1 MDTERYR
8 SEVDDRLNLDD
19 RKKQAW
25 IEELSSRS
33 SSADA
38 ADPHDRPYLSYAPA
52 PPPPPRRPVWLRWAA
67 AAAAVLLLAGA
78 AFAFWPRR
86 GLETVGEGDV
96 SGGSASPTDTTAPF
110 VPPAVSGETTADEE
124 TGTTSAAAGNG
135 TNPAVAF
142 DPDDPLSVFQDFDYI
157 GLGFSKEQAMA
168 VFKAVDTVQELMNL
182 PGTEGQ
188 YWRDPGRQAIGF
200 YGMSALQQ
208 GISYNLTENYQTNM
222 LELSYNAQD
231 GEWIT
236 LASKLLPSGSNFVD
250 AYHQYML
257 KLFSYNV
264 ISYDTLNQILDAGH
278 VAPFVDNPDVLT
290 SDGTWVDASVK
301 QLGFSFYL
309 AEEKR
314 EAWISEDY
322 IAREL
327 RVYLCRADE
336 SFVFGGSNSNGL
348 EPYETRPLP
357 PDADVTDY
365 ATLREG
371 WPVDPSPAASESSE
385 PVQAGEATTSTVT
398 THQCGWVIMPTEPA
412 VQEPKER
419 LTLDKVIELAE
430 KRGNA
435 LTWSDFEPYER
446 EEIGS
451 GLVITL
457 FPIDKNYRLQITR
470 AAPADQVPV
479 VIDLVYSKTGEVETG
494 NIDDRIDIRTGDV
507 RAFLN
512 R

>member
-1 MDTERYR
+1 M
-8 SEVDDRLNLDD
+8 
-19 RKKQAW
+19 
-25 IEELSSRS
+25 SSRS
-33 SSADA
+33 SSVNNS
-38 ADPHDRPYLSYAPA
+38 DPHDRPYLSYTPA

-96 SGGSASPTDTTAPF
+96 SGGSASPTDTTAPSR
-110 VPPAVSGETTADEE
+110 PPAVSGETTAAEE

-236 LASKLLPSGSNFVD
+236 LASKPLPSGSNFVD

-290 SDGTWVDASVK
+290 SDGTWVDESVK

-314 EAWISEDY
+314 EAWIIEDY

-371 WPVDPSPAASESSE
+371 WPVDPSSAASESSE
-385 PVQAGEATTSTVT
+385 PVQAGEATTSPVT
-398 THQCGWVIMPTEPA
+398 TRQCGWGIMPTEPDSPVPAAVTEIRISSLPESENYARFYKDADKIEA
-412 VQEPKER
+412 VQR
-419 LTLDKVIELAE
+419 YLNSLTLTDEFPE
-430 KRGNA
+430 NPDEYNGM
-435 LTWSDFEPYER
+435 TY
-446 EEIGS
+446 
-451 GLVITL
+451 VITL
-457 FPIDKNYRLQITR
+457 T
-470 AAPADQVPV
+470 
-479 VIDLVYSKTGEVETG
+479 YS
-494 NIDDRIDIRTGDV
+494 TGDEHV
-507 RAFLN
+507 YYHFGNMFIRKDDQPWKKMQYEQAAALEALLQAYPSD
-512 R
+512 